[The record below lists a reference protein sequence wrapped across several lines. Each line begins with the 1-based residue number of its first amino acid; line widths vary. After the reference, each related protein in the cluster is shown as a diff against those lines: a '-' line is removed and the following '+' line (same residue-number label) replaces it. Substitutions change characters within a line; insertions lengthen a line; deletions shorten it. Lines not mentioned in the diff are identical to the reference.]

1 MWISTFNNS
10 GQGYVS
16 GNSVKHL
23 YRWSQPPLYICCGRQ
38 DLLDTA
44 QLDAGFSRASQHV
57 RERQTATGGWKNPH
71 WRIHAPWSG
80 GGRTEVGGGHG
91 PWMTHFLTF
100 RCRNPSVTFFGPALG
115 GGPWW
120 SFGRFSG
127 ELKNIELL
135 YILNLWP
142 NISGFEM
149 RIFWELSRRDTSW
162 HLEWN
167 CFLWR
172 MPPLLYRRNIWR
184 YCILWSLKQQ
194 SGYCTLAR
202 RPTVAASIGFS
213 NPVRRKFIE

>member
-23 YRWSQPPLYICCGRQ
+23 YRWSQPPLYICCGLQ

-44 QLDAGFSRASQHV
+44 QLDVGFSRALQHV

-71 WRIHAPWSG
+71 RRIHAPWSG
-80 GGRTEVGGGHG
+80 GGRLLRLEGEMDPGWPTSWHFVAEIQASRFWGRRWGG
-91 PWMTHFLTF
+91 
-100 RCRNPSVTFFGPALG
+100 
-115 GGPWW
+115 W